1 MKIPNK
7 IFNLVNRKYLLILIA
22 IFVALFLFTGVYS
35 ASSIGIDSIDLITGK
50 NQVRFNLTEPF
61 YVKDLVKWNP
71 TISVVSYIE
80 ENKTV
85 GYVNLFNG
93 IGDNFVI
100 DNDKDYEVIL
110 NKNISLVLPPGA
122 RYIKEGD

>member
-1 MKIPNK
+1 MLNK
-7 IFNLVNRKYLLILIA
+7 IFNLGSRKYLLIVAA
-22 IFVALFLFTGVYS
+22 ILLAVFLFTEVYS
-35 ASSIGIDSIDLITGK
+35 MSSISIDSENLATGK

-80 ENKTV
+80 ENKTI

-93 IGDNFVI
+93 IGENFI
-100 DNDKDYEVIL
+100 IENDKDYEVIL
-110 NKNISLVLPPGA
+110 NKNISLVLPPGIH
-122 RYIKEGD
+122 YLKEVA